1 MATKES
7 DITEKLGLKRIMIPV
22 VIGLAVATYLL
33 VSNLNEVRF
42 EEVPAGTGQYAWIDE
57 NGDGVVDLKDEAEF
71 TAQPEGDYIRV
82 TYQEILKNI
91 DWTWYSAFWFFMAL
105 LCVAA
110 RDLGYMYRIRILTDK
125 ALTWRKAFDT
135 IMLWEFA
142 SALTPSIVG
151 GSGVALFIL
160 NREGIKMGKST
171 AVVMVTALMDEL
183 FYITM
188 VPVVLLL
195 IGTGSLFP
203 VSLQKEILGI
213 TFGTQGLFWLGY
225 FFIVTLTTVIALA
238 IFFRPRLFKYILLQ
252 IFRLPF
258 LKRWRYD
265 IIALGNDIIITSREL
280 KGKRPKFWI
289 QAISATYFSW
299 TARFI
304 VVNLLILAVVPVSDH
319 LLLYGRQ
326 LVMWVIMLISPTPG
340 SSGLAEFA
348 FTGFLADFIPLGLAG
363 GLAFIWRI
371 LTYYI
376 YIFIGA
382 IVLPRWLR
390 RTRIEL
396 ARRQSR
402 VKPSKF

>member
-1 MATKES
+1 
-7 DITEKLGLKRIMIPV
+7 MIPV
-22 VIGLAVATYLL
+22 IIGLAVATYLL

-42 EEVPAGTGQYAWIDE
+42 ELVPSGTGQYEWIYQNSNAAPDLNNAQEFRESPAGEYRKITFRE
-57 NGDGVVDLKDEAEF
+57 N
-71 TAQPEGDYIRV
+71 IR
-82 TYQEILKNI
+82 EI
-91 DWTWYSAFWFFMAL
+91 DWTGYTAFWLFLAVV
-105 LCVAA
+105 CVAI
-110 RDLGYMYRIRILTDK
+110 RDFGYMYRIRVLTDN
-125 ALTWRKAFDT
+125 ALTWRKSFDT

-151 GSGVALFIL
+151 GSGIALFIL
-160 NREGIKMGKST
+160 NREGLRMGKST

-188 VPVVLLL
+188 VPLVLIF
-195 IGTGSLFP
+195 IGTAHLFP
-203 VSLQKEILGI
+203 VSLEKEIFGM

-225 FFIVTLTTVIALA
+225 SFIVTLTTIIAFA
-238 IFFRPRLFKYILLQ
+238 VFFRPRLFKYVLLQ

-258 LKRWRYD
+258 LKRWRYN

-280 KGKRPKFWI
+280 KGKNPSFWI
-289 QAISATYFSW
+289 KALTATYLSW
-299 TARFI
+299 TARFV
-304 VVNLLILAVVPVSDH
+304 VVNLLILAVVSVDDH

-340 SSGLAEFA
+340 GSGLAEFA
-348 FTGFLADFIPLGLAG
+348 FTGFLSDFIPLGLAG

-376 YIFIGA
+376 YIFVGA

-390 RTRIEL
+390 RTRIES
-396 ARRQSR
+396 ARRKSMERAPQ
-402 VKPSKF
+402 F

>member
-1 MATKES
+1 
-7 DITEKLGLKRIMIPV
+7 MIPV
-22 VIGLAVATYLL
+22 IIGLAVATYLL
-33 VSNLNEVRF
+33 ISNLNEVRF
-42 EEVPAGTGQYAWIDE
+42 EKVIIGTGQYEW
-57 NGDGVVDLKDEAEF
+57 VDQNIGEAPDLSNPEEF
-71 TAQPEGDYIRV
+71 RESPAGQYRKITYREIIRD
-82 TYQEILKNI
+82 I
-91 DWTWYSAFWFFMAL
+91 DWTGYTAFWLLMAL
-105 LCVAA
+105 VCVAA
-110 RDLGYMYRIRILTDK
+110 RDFGYMYRIRVLTDN
-125 ALTWRKAFDT
+125 ALSWRKSFDT

-151 GSGVALFIL
+151 GSGIALFIL
-160 NREGIKMGKST
+160 NREGLRMGKST

-188 VPVVLLL
+188 VPLVLVL
-195 IGTGSLFP
+195 IGTSQLFP
-203 VSLQKEILGI
+203 VSLQREIFGM
-213 TFGTQGLFWLGY
+213 TFGTQGIFWIGY

-238 IFFRPRLFKYILLQ
+238 IFFRPRLFKYALLQ

-280 KGKRPKFWI
+280 KGKKSSFWI
-289 QAISATYFSW
+289 KALGATYFSW

-340 SSGLAEFA
+340 GSGLAEFA
-348 FTGFLADFIPLGLAG
+348 FTGFLADFIPIGLAG

-376 YIFIGA
+376 YIFVGA

-390 RTRIEL
+390 RTRIES
-396 ARRQSR
+396 ARRKSAEQA
-402 VKPSKF
+402 VQF

>member
-1 MATKES
+1 
-7 DITEKLGLKRIMIPV
+7 MIPV

-33 VSNLNEVRF
+33 VSNLNEVRY
-42 EEVPAGTGQYAWIDE
+42 EEVPIGTGQYTWVDE
-57 NGDGVVDLKDEAEF
+57 NNDGEVDLTDAAEF
-71 TAQPEGDYIRV
+71 TKQQDGNYIRV
-82 TYQEILKNI
+82 TYREILKNI
-91 DWTWYSAFWFFMAL
+91 DWTWHSAFWFFMAL

-125 ALTWRKAFDT
+125 ALTWRKSFDT

-188 VPVVLLL
+188 VPVILLL

-203 VSLQKEILGI
+203 VSLQKEILGV
-213 TFGTQGLFWLGY
+213 TFGTHGLFWLGY
-225 FFIVTLTTVIALA
+225 FFIVTLTTVIGLA
-238 IFFRPRLFKYILLQ
+238 IFFRPRLFKYVLLQ

-280 KGKRPKFWI
+280 KGKPAKFWI
-289 QAISATYFSW
+289 QALSATYFSW

-402 VKPSKF
+402 IKPRQF